1 VKTLFG
7 KPSHNVQ
14 LEHREGNGMTIKRTY
29 SDKLRE
35 WGVDQTGSGLCGFSN
50 GAVFWYVTPSNLV
63 QIYTNFV
70 GKFKSMYRQSSNLSG
85 KVGKSLLYFF
95 IPFHNNDH

>member
-1 VKTLFG
+1 
-7 KPSHNVQ
+7 
-14 LEHREGNGMTIKRTY
+14 MTTIRRTY

-50 GAVFWYVTPSNLV
+50 GAVLWYVTPSNLV

-70 GKFKSMYRQSSNLSG
+70 GKFETICRQNSNLSG
-85 KVGKSLLYFF
+85 KVGKSLLYFLN
-95 IPFHNNDH
+95 PFHHNVHKKF